1 MATVH
6 AVINTPLGE
15 LTLIARDESLAAMHF
30 AGGRHAPEE
39 RGERADLPL
48 FAEAERQFGEYFE
61 RRRTEFDLPLAP
73 RGKPFQLQVWEL
85 LKEIPYGETRTYGDL
100 ARRLG
105 DVNYSQAVGAAN
117 GQNPL
122 SVIVPCHRVIGA
134 DGSLTGYAGG
144 LDRKRY
150 LLALE
155 EPAAVDA
162 GRLF

>member
-1 MATVH
+1 MTTVH
-6 AVINTPLGE
+6 AVIDTPLGG
-15 LTLIARDESLAAMHF
+15 LTLIARDGSLAAMHF
-30 AGGRHAPEE
+30 DGGKHPPKEF
-39 RGERADLPL
+39 GERADLPL
-48 FAEAERQFGEYFE
+48 FAEAQRQFEEYFE